1 MQEEHTMKQIT
12 VIGLGIIGSIWARHY
27 ISDGYA
33 VRVWNR
39 TPKPDFPGWEE
50 DLAKAVES
58 SEVVHI
64 CVADPPAVAAVLQKI
79 LPALPVGTL
88 VIQSSTISPEAS
100 KFFSEQCR
108 QEGFAYVEAPFTGSK
123 PAAEAR
129 QVVFF
134 LGGEKKTRGQAEGV
148 LQGLAK
154 KFFHFSSGEKSAA
167 IKLAMNLQI
176 AAISQALTEGLSLAR
191 QYGLGEG
198 EFFPVL
204 EANVAHSGLA
214 DLKRPKLEARDYT
227 PQFSV
232 KHMGKDLGLAL
243 EAIKEGELPQLRRTW
258 EIYQKGLQKG
268 LGDMDFIALEQLL
281 TDKTKFQP
289 LSE

>member
-1 MQEEHTMKQIT
+1 MKQLT

-27 ISDGYA
+27 ASDGYP

-39 TPKPDFPGWEE
+39 TPQPDFPGWEG
-50 DLAKAVES
+50 DLTKAVES
-58 SEVVHI
+58 AEVVHI
-64 CVADPPAVAAVLQKI
+64 CVADPAAVSSVLEKI
-79 LPALPVGTL
+79 LPVLPEGALI
-88 VIQSSTISPEAS
+88 IQSSTISPEAS
-100 KFFSEQCR
+100 RRFADLCAQA
-108 QEGFAYVEAPFTGSK
+108 GFAYVEAPFTGSK

-134 LGGEKKTRGQAEGV
+134 LGGESEPLGQAEGL

-176 AAISQALTEGLSLAR
+176 AAISQALTEGLALAR
-191 QYGLGEG
+191 QYGLEEG

-214 DLKRPKLEARDYT
+214 DLKRPKLEARDYA

-243 EAIKEGELPQLRRTW
+243 EAIREGELPQLRRTW
-258 EIYQKGLQKG
+258 EIYQKGIEKG
-268 LGDMDFIALEQLL
+268 LGDRDFIALEQLL
-281 TDKTKFQP
+281 TDKTKV
-289 LSE
+289 